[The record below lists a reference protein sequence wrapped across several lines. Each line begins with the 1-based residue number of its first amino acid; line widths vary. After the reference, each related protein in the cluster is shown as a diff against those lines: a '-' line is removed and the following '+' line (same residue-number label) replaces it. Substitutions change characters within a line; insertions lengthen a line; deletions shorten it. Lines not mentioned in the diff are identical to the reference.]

1 MGFGRLLPPP
11 RTKGCDHRVGG
22 PLGVNCVMYNDELDT
37 LRLPCS
43 EVIKGLSL
51 SVTSDWKTALVS
63 PVIAV
68 IQPYLTETC
77 D

>member
-1 MGFGRLLPPP
+1 
-11 RTKGCDHRVGG
+11 
-22 PLGVNCVMYNDELDT
+22 MYNDELDT